1 MPKQV
6 TWSPPASMA
15 RYKNFYLNLKEGEY
29 FPISIVLR
37 IYGRAEFEVGQKRKK
52 KNAEK
57 ELSYHTVKEL
67 LYK

>member
-37 IYGRAEFEVGQKRKK
+37 IFGRAEFEVGQKRKK
-52 KNAEK
+52 NAEK
-57 ELSYHTVKEL
+57 ELNCHTVKEL
-67 LYK
+67 